1 MTPDHTRMA
10 NGEDAVGRVR
20 CPTCRAEQE
29 WSDTC
34 RRCKSDL
41 RLLRAFAAA
50 YQRSRSACLEFLRQG
65 QGRAAMAAARR
76 CYELRPD
83 TESRRLL
90 ALAALECG
98 DFETAA
104 LLARVIPV

>member
-1 MTPDHTRMA
+1 MSATSAPET
-10 NGEDAVGRVR
+10 VR

-50 YQRSRSACLEFLRQG
+50 YHRSRESCLAHLRRRQG
-65 QGRAAMAAARR
+65 HPALLAARR
-76 CYELRPD
+76 CYTLKRD
-83 TESRRLL
+83 SESRRLL
-90 ALAALECG
+90 ALAALYCG
-98 DFETAA
+98 DWETAA
-104 LLARVIPV
+104 GLARQIPAKQ

>member
-1 MTPDHTRMA
+1 MA
-10 NGEDAVGRVR
+10 ANPTANTVR

-41 RLLRAFAAA
+41 RLLRALAKS
-50 YQRSRSACLEFLRQG
+50 YLQNRRACLEHLRQG
-65 QGRAAMAAARR
+65 RLREALHAARR
-76 CYELRPD
+76 CYQINAD

-90 ALAALECG
+90 ALTALQGG
-98 DFETAA
+98 DWATAA
-104 LLARVIPV
+104 DLVRLFPRET